1 MFSAVPAKYLLLAI
15 WWARQQII
23 WSTSLTQYSNT
34 YAVHDRRKTNKQTN
48 KQTTDKKQ
56 DILKHQWKK
65 HKKSEWIENMT
76 TKKALH
82 FMNARTFVLVCCREW
97 NFTLGLLVSF
107 LQ

>member
-48 KQTTDKKQ
+48 KKNQTRKKIYRSTNAKSIKNQ
-56 DILKHQWKK
+56 NGLK
-65 HKKSEWIENMT
+65 T
-76 TKKALH
+76 
-82 FMNARTFVLVCCREW
+82 
-97 NFTLGLLVSF
+97 
-107 LQ
+107 